1 MLAGL
6 PLTECGGAGPV
17 LPGLVAGLSGPPGI
31 ILASTNPCFA
41 PSSASPAPMM
51 ATGAAGSAGASTSAA
66 LSIPFLVSP
75 AATSANGA
83 LPLAVTGSGGFPP
96 VLYDASQTG
105 GTAAVIQPLRLTE
118 SPLALANGVPEA
130 QLTPLVLHPGSD
142 AEPQIVLAVWN
153 GDDPSP
159 RIIPVANRLDA
170 VAAAADKLIGEV
182 AEEVTKGMKHFRTD
196 NRNGENLG
204 GTYDAADAG
213 AFGKEF
219 ERRVHAR
226 LQELA
231 ASGNKTAGQFLEGIY
246 VDGKG
251 LVTPGGGPGTTQV
264 DALFVRKGYRPEVG
278 KPLDPSQ
285 VIAYEIKTSKSG
297 RVERDQ
303 LERLLSLSDLEV
315 RAVHSRLRY
324 AQDARGLFGV
334 VENPRFTAFVRVL
347 QALGDKLPAIITGG
361 TVVIRALSAEA
372 QEREDMLEDE
382 LGAILRNLN
391 STTDPN
397 ERQGLELD
405 AWNRIREILKNRGI
419 DLDPAVE
426 ASVIRQI
433 MLSQ

>member
-1 MLAGL
+1 M
-6 PLTECGGAGPV
+6 EHFN
-17 LPGLVAGLSGPPGI
+17 S
-31 ILASTNPCFA
+31 
-41 PSSASPAPMM
+41 
-51 ATGAAGSAGASTSAA
+51 
-66 LSIPFLVSP
+66 
-75 AATSANGA
+75 NG
-83 LPLAVTGSGGFPP
+83 
-96 VLYDASQTG
+96 
-105 GTAAVIQPLRLTE
+105 
-118 SPLALANGVPEA
+118 
-130 QLTPLVLHPGSD
+130 
-142 AEPQIVLAVWN
+142 
-153 GDDPSP
+153 
-159 RIIPVANRLDA
+159 
-170 VAAAADKLIGEV
+170 
-182 AEEVTKGMKHFRTD
+182 M
-196 NRNGENLG
+196 NLG
-204 GTYDAADAG
+204 GKYDDRDAG

-264 DALFVRKGYRPEVG
+264 DALFVRKGYRPEIG

-285 VIAYEIKTSKSG
+285 VIAYEIKTSASG
-297 RVERDQ
+297 RVAKDQ
-303 LERLLSLSDLEV
+303 FERLAALSDLQV
-315 RAVHSRLRY
+315 RAIHSPWRY

-347 QALGDKLPAIITGG
+347 QALGDKLPAIIAGG

-372 QEREDMLEDE
+372 QEREDILEDE
-382 LGAILRNLN
+382 LGVILRRLN
-391 STTDPN
+391 GTTDPN

-433 MLSQ
+433 LLSL

>member
-41 PSSASPAPMM
+41 PSSASSAPMM
-51 ATGAAGSAGASTSAA
+51 ATGAAGSAGPSAPAA
-66 LSIPFLVSP
+66 LSIPFLVGP
-75 AATSANGA
+75 AATSANG
-83 LPLAVTGSGGFPP
+83 LPPLAVTGSVGIAP

-170 VAAAADKLIGEV
+170 VATAADKLFGEV
-182 AEEVTKGMKHFRTD
+182 AEEVAKGMEFFD
-196 NRNGENLG
+196 WRNESGMNLG
-204 GTYDAADAG
+204 EYKQTDAG

-231 ASGNKTAGQFLEGIY
+231 ASGNKTAGQFLKGIY

-264 DALFVRKGYRPEVG
+264 DALFVRKGYRPEIG

-285 VIAYEIKTSKSG
+285 VIAYEIKTS
-297 RVERDQ
+297 ERQ
-303 LERLLSLSDLEV
+303 YVARLQHGKLAALSDLEV
-315 RAVHSRLRY
+315 RAVHSRWKY
-324 AQDARGLFGV
+324 AQDARGSFGV

-433 MLSQ
+433 MLSL

>member
-31 ILASTNPCFA
+31 ILASPNPAFTA
-41 PSSASPAPMM
+41 ASASPSPMM
-51 ATGAAGSAGASTSAA
+51 ATGAAGSAGSSTSAA
-66 LSIPFLVSP
+66 LSIPFLVGP

-83 LPLAVTGSGGFPP
+83 LPLAVTGSGGFPA

-118 SPLALANGVPEA
+118 SPLALANGLPEA

-153 GDDPSP
+153 GDDPLP
-159 RIIPVANRLDA
+159 RIIPVANRSDA
-170 VAAAADKLIGEV
+170 VATAADKLFGEV
-182 AEEVTKGMKHFRTD
+182 AEEVAKGMEHF
-196 NRNGENLG
+196 NSNGMNLG
-204 GTYDAADAG
+204 GKYDDRDAG

-264 DALFVRKGYRPEVG
+264 DALFVRKGYRPEIG

-285 VIAYEIKTSKSG
+285 VIAYEIKTSASG
-297 RVERDQ
+297 RVAKDQ
-303 LERLLSLSDLEV
+303 FERLAALSDLQV
-315 RAVHSRLRY
+315 RAIHSPWRY

-347 QALGDKLPAIITGG
+347 QALGDKLPAIIAGG

-372 QEREDMLEDE
+372 QEREDILEDE
-382 LGAILRNLN
+382 LGAILRRLN

>member
-31 ILASTNPCFA
+31 ILASTNPAFTA
-41 PSSASPAPMM
+41 ASASSAPMM

-153 GDDPSP
+153 GDDPLP
-159 RIIPVANRLDA
+159 RIIPVANRSDA
-170 VAAAADKLIGEV
+170 VAAAADKLFGEV
-182 AEEVTKGMKHFRTD
+182 AEEVAKGMEFFD
-196 NRNGENLG
+196 WRNKSGMNLG
-204 GTYDAADAG
+204 EYHPTDAG

-231 ASGNKTAGQFLEGIY
+231 ASGNKTAGQFLKGIY

-264 DALFVRKGYRPEVG
+264 DALFVRKGYRPEIG

-285 VIAYEIKTSKSG
+285 VIAYEIKTS
-297 RVERDQ
+297 ERQ
-303 LERLLSLSDLEV
+303 YVARLQHGKLAALSDLEV
-315 RAVHSRLRY
+315 RAVHSRWKY
-324 AQDARGLFGV
+324 AQDARGSFGV